1 MRHRAAPP
9 VRNAIA
15 KRSVQKSQ
23 PRAERQPRRVR
34 CYAVNQPLI
43 LAEPDRPSW
52 GFGEIFISAAIFL
65 VLEGLVVS
73 GASFILHDAAKLGY
87 WEVAELFTSYLML
100 FGVLKVIFSLRRQ
113 PLLRSLGWVRQPF
126 SPVSLVLVGFLLVL
140 VSLLLQIVLRTPDIQ
155 TPFSKMLDSGLASRL
170 TIALFGVTIGPIAE
184 ELLFRGLLQ
193 PVLINAVGVF
203 PGILA
208 TAVLFGAMHLAQNAD
223 LWQAGVTITMA
234 GFGFGIVRHIS
245 GSTRASSIVHVAY
258 NVLPFLLTLLFPN
271 QK

>member
-1 MRHRAAPP
+1 
-9 VRNAIA
+9 
-15 KRSVQKSQ
+15 
-23 PRAERQPRRVR
+23 
-34 CYAVNQPLI
+34 VNEPLI

-52 GFGEIFISAAIFL
+52 GFGEIFIGVAIFW
-65 VLEGLVVS
+65 VLGGLVVF
-73 GASFILHDAAKLGY
+73 GAKAILHDAYKLGY
-87 WEVAELFTSYLML
+87 WEVAELFTSYLLL
-100 FGVLKVIFSLRRQ
+100 FGALKIIFSLRGQ

-126 SPVSLVLVGFLLVL
+126 SPVSLVLVGFFLVL

-170 TIALFGVTIGPIAE
+170 AIAVFGVTIGPVVE
-184 ELLFRGLLQ
+184 ELLFRGFLQ
-193 PVLINAVGVF
+193 PVLINAAGVF

-208 TAVLFGAMHLAQNAD
+208 TAALFGAMHLAQNAD
-223 LWQAGVTITMA
+223 LWQAGLTITVA
-234 GFGFGIVRHIS
+234 GFGFGVVRHIS